1 MGGVFPCPILQ
12 SASIAPISYQS
23 YSLCPQVF
31 MKPAANDSTLKQ
43 KTFTTFLATPSC
55 RYSTSEPTT
64 PGLMDGSLLKFFGLD
79 TATNRSLQGQ
89 DMRNADV
96 VIMLAQQT
104 DHLRNLS
111 LEL

>member
-1 MGGVFPCPILQ
+1 
-12 SASIAPISYQS
+12 
-23 YSLCPQVF
+23 
-31 MKPAANDSTLKQ
+31 
-43 KTFTTFLATPSC
+43 
-55 RYSTSEPTT
+55 
-64 PGLMDGSLLKFFGLD
+64 MDGSLLKFFGLD